1 MGRPAVTTSLEGDG
15 AISWHDGQM
24 RDATNDLGSEVAHK
38 RPRFPRTGPELYQR
52 TEGPA
57 EAVKGYL
64 QMLLGIVTALALLYE
79 YARSW
84 HFQPIA
90 TVADRA
96 LTLVG
101 AALAVSAVIELG
113 YTFFTQSL
121 DEALDP
127 LILGASSFALIKI
140 SESQTKLDVRDMV
153 PLLLLV
159 FAMAL
164 LFLVRRYLLETRA
177 EVDRNLV
184 AQAST
189 GAIGDEQR
197 QPALATMPSEPHP
210 GHDALLPRSD
220 GQS

>member
-1 MGRPAVTTSLEGDG
+1 MDAS
-15 AISWHDGQM
+15 HDGQM
-24 RDATNDLGSEVAHK
+24 RDAANDLGSEVTSE
-38 RPRFPRTGPELYQR
+38 RPRFPRTGPELYKR

-64 QMLLGIVTALALLYE
+64 QMLLGLVTAIALLYE

-84 HFQPIA
+84 HSQPIA

-101 AALAVSAVIELG
+101 AALAVSAVIELA

-140 SESQTKLDVRDMV
+140 SESQTKLDVRNMV

-177 EVDRNLV
+177 EGDRAV
-184 AQAST
+184 APQASRA
-189 GAIGDEQR
+189 GIGDEQ
-197 QPALATMPSEPHP
+197 QQTDLETMPSEP
-210 GHDALLPRSD
+210 LPSHEAWLSRPD
-220 GQS
+220 GQL